1 MDTLA
6 GSQKDSWFD
15 RKKVW
20 NFCSLREKFLYDWQH
35 CVTPFIGTLPDS
47 DGSAN
52 PGCQNAI
59 GASDERRLTMSY
71 TKQML
76 LKRTQ
81 EI

>member
-1 MDTLA
+1 MT
-6 GSQKDSWFD
+6 
-15 RKKVW
+15 
-20 NFCSLREKFLYDWQH
+20 EQH
-35 CVTPFIGTLPDS
+35 CVTPFIGTLPDI
-47 DGSAN
+47 DGPGN